1 MRAVI
6 ALGLWMLAAAVGAA
20 PAAEP
25 WPMWEAHDQRAAA
38 RIDHSRWQSLLDA
51 CMQPSPDGIHRV
63 RYGAVDGAL
72 LADYIDAM
80 TALDPRRYSRDEQMA
95 YWINLYNALTVRVVL
110 EHPDDRSIRSMGR
123 SWFSGPWD
131 DVVAS
136 VAGEPLTLNDIE
148 HRILRPIWR
157 DHRIHYAVNCASLGC
172 PNLSRTAYDGVR
184 IDAQLDAAERDF
196 LQSPRAVA
204 FDARGRL
211 TLSSIFDWY
220 QSDFAADEQ
229 ALLEHLAT
237 RLPDVAERLRDYQ
250 GRVRY
255 AYDWSLNAAE

>member
-6 ALGLWMLAAAVGAA
+6 ALCLWMLAAAVGAA
-20 PAAEP
+20 PAADP
-25 WPMWEAHDQRAAA
+25 WPMWDAHDQGAAA
-38 RIDHSRWQSLLDA
+38 RIDHSRWQTLLDA
-51 CMQPSPDGIHRV
+51 YVQPSPDGIHRV
-63 RYGAVDGAL
+63 RYEAVDGAL

-80 TALDPRRYSRDEQMA
+80 TALDPRRYRRDEQMA

-110 EHPDDRSIRSMGR
+110 EHPGERSIRSMGR

-157 DHRIHYAVNCASLGC
+157 DHRIHYAVNCASVGC
-172 PNLSRTAYDGVR
+172 PDLARAAYDGAQ
-184 IDAQLDAAERDF
+184 IEAQLAAAERAF
-196 LQSPRAVA
+196 LRSPRAVS

-211 TLSSIFDWY
+211 TLSKIFDWY
-220 QSDFAADEQ
+220 QRDFAADED
-229 ALLEHLAT
+229 ALLENLAT
-237 RLPDVAERLRDYQ
+237 RLPDLADQLRGYK

-255 AYDWSLNAAE
+255 AYDWSLNATE